1 MRWTDVQALLL
12 TRHPEPIDALFD
24 IHEPGVY
31 AWWDLS
37 ACLDRHY
44 PQEFPPVDH
53 RQPLYVGS
61 AEDDLGKRFR
71 KYHRRRIGGS
81 SPRFSLASL
90 LAAELVLLPGASIRG
105 GKVKLDRTAETRL
118 TAWMSE
124 HLLFTWV
131 ELANAK
137 EALDFEDRIIKHL
150 LPPLNIDNA
159 DYSPYRDLLAAKR
172 SAFRGDAAKG

>member
-1 MRWTDVQALLL
+1 MRWTDAEALLL
-12 TRHPEPIDALFD
+12 ERHPEPIESLFGV
-24 IHEPGVY
+24 HEPGVY

-61 AEDDLGKRFR
+61 AVDDLGQRFR

-90 LAAELVLLPGASIRG
+90 LAAELELLRGASIRG
-105 GKVKLDRTAETRL
+105 GKVKLDRTAETCL
-118 TAWMSE
+118 TAWLSD

-131 ELANAK
+131 QLANAK

-150 LPPLNIDNA
+150 LPPLNIDKA
-159 DYSPYRDLLAAKR
+159 DYSPHRDILTAQR
-172 SAFRGDAAKG
+172 SAFRDAAKG